1 MRRSD
6 SPSERSAY
14 EIDPVHFGCDAS
26 TLIITPRSRLLA
38 NSATTS
44 IGKHDNDVT
53 VKTVDLWKT
62 YVTGQIEYTALRGV
76 SVSVRRGEFVSVVGP
91 SGSGKTTLLN
101 LVGTLDIPSKG
112 EIFLDGEPMSRLD
125 SGQLTLVRRNVL
137 GFVFQ
142 SYNLIPH
149 LDALQNIE
157 LPLVAAGVPSDERK
171 ERAMKLLEQ
180 LGLADKPHKKPR
192 ELSGGEQQRVAIA
205 RALANEPSIILAD
218 EPTGNLDSKSAA
230 NVAGILRRIS
240 EDKNVTVLMV
250 THNMEIAN
258 FSHRIIFLR
267 DGVVE
272 KEVLVN

>member
-1 MRRSD
+1 M
-6 SPSERSAY
+6 ANT
-14 EIDPVHFGCDAS
+14 A
-26 TLIITPRSRLLA
+26 TKLA
-38 NSATTS
+38 
-44 IGKHDNDVT
+44 GKHEDDVT

-62 YVTGQIEYTALRGV
+62 YAAGQIRYTALRGV
-76 SVSVRRGEFVSVVGP
+76 SVSIRRGEFVSVVGP
-91 SGSGKTTLLN
+91 SGSGKTTFLN
-101 LVGTLDIPSKG
+101 LVGTLDTPSKG
-112 EIFLDGEPMSRLD
+112 EIILDGESTARLNSR
-125 SGQLTLVRRNVL
+125 QLSLVRRNVL

-149 LDALQNIE
+149 LNALQNVE
-157 LPLVAAGVPSDERK
+157 LPLVAAGVPSAERTG
-171 ERAMKLLEQ
+171 RAMRLLEQ
-180 LGLADKPHKKPR
+180 LGLADKAHKKPK

-205 RALANEPSIILAD
+205 RALVNEPSIILAD

-230 NVAGILRRIS
+230 NVAGILRGIS
-240 EDKNVTVLMV
+240 EEREVTVIMV